1 MRKADKKQILRQK
14 AQGIL
19 FLLSYFHFWNRKWNN
34 QAEILLYNFQ
44 KTIVL
49 CSLFIIISYM
59 SNSLNKVQVIWNLT
73 AEPEVRET
81 PNGQKVATFSV
92 ATNRRW
98 KDASGVMQEDTEFH
112 NCVAW
117 RGLADIAEQYMHKWK
132 KVYIEGY
139 LKTRSWDDT
148 AGVKRYKTEI
158 VSENVILLSSA
169 SGQDGGSYGSSA
181 ATTATESVQ
190 YDEEKPRKA
199 KPKVEEDISIE
210 DIPF

>member
-1 MRKADKKQILRQK
+1 
-14 AQGIL
+14 
-19 FLLSYFHFWNRKWNN
+19 
-34 QAEILLYNFQ
+34 
-44 KTIVL
+44 
-49 CSLFIIISYM
+49 M
-59 SNSLNKVQVIWNLT
+59 SNSLNKVQIIGNLT

-92 ATNRRW
+92 ATNRKW
-98 KDASGVMQEDTEFH
+98 KDASGMLQEEVEYH

-117 RGLADIAEQYMHKWK
+117 RGLADIAEQYMHKGK

-158 VSENVILLSSA
+158 VSDNVILLGA
-169 SGQDGGSYGSSA
+169 PGESGSGSSYSA
-181 ATTATESVQ
+181 PAIEDKAPSAPVES
-190 YDEEKPRKA
+190 KKAKA
-199 KPKVEEDISIE
+199 KPEEEISID

>member
-1 MRKADKKQILRQK
+1 
-14 AQGIL
+14 
-19 FLLSYFHFWNRKWNN
+19 
-34 QAEILLYNFQ
+34 
-44 KTIVL
+44 
-49 CSLFIIISYM
+49 M
-59 SNSLNKVQVIWNLT
+59 SNSLNKVQIIGNLT

-92 ATNRRW
+92 ATNRKW
-98 KDASGVMQEDTEFH
+98 KDASGMLQEEVEYH

-117 RGLADIAEQYMHKWK
+117 RGLADIAEQYMHKGK

-158 VSENVILLSSA
+158 VSDNVILLGAPGGASESGYSA
-169 SGQDGGSYGSSA
+169 PSMEDHA
-181 ATTATESVQ
+181 PAEES
-190 YDEEKPRKA
+190 KPRKA
-199 KPKVEEDISIE
+199 KPKAEEEISIE

>member
-1 MRKADKKQILRQK
+1 
-14 AQGIL
+14 
-19 FLLSYFHFWNRKWNN
+19 
-34 QAEILLYNFQ
+34 
-44 KTIVL
+44 
-49 CSLFIIISYM
+49 M
-59 SNSLNKVQVIWNLT
+59 SNSLNKVQIIGNLT

-92 ATNRRW
+92 ATNRKW
-98 KDASGVMQEDTEFH
+98 KDASGMFQEEVEFH

-117 RGLADIAEQYMHKWK
+117 RGLADIAEQYMHKGK

-158 VSENVILLSSA
+158 VSDNVILLGAPGESS
-169 SGQDGGSYGSSA
+169 SSSSYGNSMEDRAPSA
-181 ATTATESVQ
+181 PTES
-190 YDEEKPRKA
+190 KKA
-199 KPKVEEDISIE
+199 KPKPEEEISID

>member
-1 MRKADKKQILRQK
+1 
-14 AQGIL
+14 
-19 FLLSYFHFWNRKWNN
+19 
-34 QAEILLYNFQ
+34 
-44 KTIVL
+44 
-49 CSLFIIISYM
+49 M
-59 SNSLNKVQVIWNLT
+59 SNSLNKVQVIGNLT
-73 AEPEVRET
+73 AEPEIRET

-98 KDASGVMQEDTEFH
+98 KDANGVLQEDTEFH

-117 RGLADIAEQYMHKWK
+117 RGLADIAEQYMHKGK
-132 KVYIEGY
+132 KVYVEGY

-158 VSENVILLSSA
+158 VSENVILLSSPA
-169 SGQDGGSYGSSA
+169 AQEGGSYGSSSSSA
-181 ATTATESVQ
+181 SANESVQ
-190 YDEEKPRKA
+190 HDEEKPRKS

>member
-1 MRKADKKQILRQK
+1 
-14 AQGIL
+14 
-19 FLLSYFHFWNRKWNN
+19 
-34 QAEILLYNFQ
+34 
-44 KTIVL
+44 
-49 CSLFIIISYM
+49 M
-59 SNSLNKVQVIWNLT
+59 SNSLNKVQLIGNLT

-92 ATNRRW
+92 ATNL
-98 KDASGVMQEDTEFH
+98 QEEVEYH

-117 RGLADIAEQYMHKWK
+117 RGLADIAEQYMHKGK

-158 VSENVILLSSA
+158 VSDQVILLSPA
-169 SGQDGGSYGSSA
+169 GSSGGGYETPSYADA
-181 ATTATESVQ
+181 APAEASAPKRTQ
-190 YDEEKPRKA
+190 A
-199 KPKVEEDISIE
+199 KPEESISIE

>member
-1 MRKADKKQILRQK
+1 
-14 AQGIL
+14 
-19 FLLSYFHFWNRKWNN
+19 
-34 QAEILLYNFQ
+34 
-44 KTIVL
+44 
-49 CSLFIIISYM
+49 M
-59 SNSLNKVQVIWNLT
+59 SNSLNKVQIIGNLT

-92 ATNRRW
+92 ATNRKW
-98 KDASGVMQEDTEFH
+98 KDASGMLQEEVEYH

-132 KVYIEGY
+132 KVYVEGY

-158 VSENVILLSSA
+158 VSDNVILLWSLPSGANRAEPPTSSIDEFPEDDFQKSKKA
-169 SGQDGGSYGSSA
+169 AKKARDKSNYG
-181 ATTATESVQ
+181 
-190 YDEEKPRKA
+190 
-199 KPKVEEDISIE
+199 ISIE

>member
-1 MRKADKKQILRQK
+1 
-14 AQGIL
+14 
-19 FLLSYFHFWNRKWNN
+19 
-34 QAEILLYNFQ
+34 
-44 KTIVL
+44 
-49 CSLFIIISYM
+49 M
-59 SNSLNKVQVIWNLT
+59 SNSLNKVQLIGNLT

-92 ATNRRW
+92 ATNRKW
-98 KDASGVMQEDTEFH
+98 KDASGMLQEEVEYH

-132 KVYIEGY
+132 KVYVEGY

-158 VSENVILLSSA
+158 VSDNVILLSSA
-169 SGQDGGSYGSSA
+169 GGGREESSYADAAPTEISA
-181 ATTATESVQ
+181 
-190 YDEEKPRKA
+190 PRKSKA
-199 KPKVEEDISIE
+199 KAEESISIENAKLWAELTKQEEEISIE

>member
-1 MRKADKKQILRQK
+1 
-14 AQGIL
+14 
-19 FLLSYFHFWNRKWNN
+19 
-34 QAEILLYNFQ
+34 
-44 KTIVL
+44 
-49 CSLFIIISYM
+49 M
-59 SNSLNKVQVIWNLT
+59 SNSLNKVQLIGNLT

-92 ATNRRW
+92 ATNRKW
-98 KDASGVMQEDTEFH
+98 KDASGVLQEEVEYH

-117 RGLADIAEQYMHKWK
+117 RGLADIAEQYMHKGK

-158 VSENVILLSSA
+158 VSDQVILLSPA
-169 SGQDGGSYGSSA
+169 GSSGGGYETPSYADA
-181 ATTATESVQ
+181 APAEASAPKRTQ
-190 YDEEKPRKA
+190 A
-199 KPKVEEDISIE
+199 KPEESISIE